1 MISLSYVRGTT
12 QTPILFD
19 SYTNLL
25 LEFDKIEEDVRNA
38 KYEYE
43 SAYADLLLNREFL
56 EADSDEVKE
65 KNGEVAE
72 KKRNFVEKI
81 GHGIK
86 EIFRKAYEF
95 IAKIVDKLKGEQF
108 KTMNDLAKL
117 GELKKKHP
125 DLSDKIEIAFE
136 EGKLSVKDAKSIAE
150 LEKEYLAIMK
160 MSDPEQ
166 MNDRWLRAKQKFSD
180 SADIIIKVGATAA
193 AILSIATLGH
203 KLQDISN
210 SVKKSEEDMRRN
222 DILNYHAAT
231 TVKSKDKNGDDIDG
245 TEDISKNDGIWA
257 TKFKISKE
265 RTHLHVEN
273 SSRAK
278 QLSLKIHSAIA
289 NTLDRWGHSEGG
301 SDAAK
306 DYHARMDREYAKIK
320 ARHDEMD

>member
-43 SAYADLLLNREFL
+43 SAYADLLLNKEFL

-65 KNGEVAE
+65 KNGEVVE

-95 IAKIVDKLKGEQF
+95 IAKIVDNLKGSQF

-136 EGKLSVKDAKSIAE
+136 EGKLSVKDAKSVAE

-166 MNDRWLRAKQKFSD
+166 MNDRWLKAKQKFND
-180 SADIIIKVGATAA
+180 SADIIVKVGQVAGAMLA
-193 AILSIATLGH
+193 IATIGH

-210 SVKKSEEDMRRN
+210 AAKRSENDMREN
-222 DILNYHAAT
+222 DIINYHAAKSIK
-231 TVKSKDKNGDDIDG
+231 TVDKNGNVVKDSDITGD
-245 TEDISKNDGIWA
+245 DGIWA
-257 TKFKISKE
+257 TKFKIAKE
-265 RTHLHVEN
+265 RTRLHVEN
-273 SSRAK
+273 SSHAK
-278 QLSLKIHSAIA
+278 QLSLKIQSAIA
-289 NTLDRWGHSEGG
+289 NTLDKWGNTGKG
-301 SDAAK
+301 STAAK

>member
-25 LEFDKIEEDVRNA
+25 LEFDKIEEDIRNA

-43 SAYADLLLNREFL
+43 SAYADLLLNKEFL

-95 IAKIVDKLKGEQF
+95 IAKIVDKLKGSQF

-125 DLSDKIEIAFE
+125 DLSDKIQIAFE

-166 MNDRWLRAKQKFSD
+166 MNDRWLKAKQKFND
-180 SADIIIKVGATAA
+180 SADIFIKVGAVAGAFLT
-193 AILSIATLGH
+193 LATLSS
-203 KLQDISN
+203 KLQGAMNSANEAKRCARENQTINYKLGMDEGDISLNDGVYATKLKISRECSHIHMETAN
-210 SVKKSEEDMRRN
+210 SVQ
-222 DILNYHAAT
+222 
-231 TVKSKDKNGDDIDG
+231 
-245 TEDISKNDGIWA
+245 
-257 TKFKISKE
+257 KIFMKVQD
-265 RTHLHVEN
+265 RVAN
-273 SSRAK
+273 S
-278 QLSLKIHSAIA
+278 
-289 NTLDRWGHSEGG
+289 LDRWTDPKGTKADNYHTRMGEEYNKLERRHS
-301 SDAAK
+301 DL
-306 DYHARMDREYAKIK
+306 D
-320 ARHDEMD
+320 